1 MILDDIEY
9 FERAGIEVLGNHVG
23 EENVREFYL
32 FDSGV
37 VKHFDKLEEMRGEGE
52 KVMLEFGCQI
62 AADLGERHPFDPD
75 YFGEYMVKKFSGHYH
90 AGCYCEHDCCGHMF
104 TANMNIFHQGSQ
116 AIWWDQNNKREELM
130 NHRWTVII
138 SNGVNI

>member
-1 MILDDIEY
+1 MRMDDIEY
-9 FERAGIEVLGNHVG
+9 FERAGKEVLANHVG
-23 EENVREFYL
+23 EENAYEFYL
-32 FDSGV
+32 LDAGV
-37 VKHFDKLEEMRGEGE
+37 VKHFGELEEMRGEGE
-52 KVMLEFGCQI
+52 KVILDFGCSI
-62 AADLGERHPFDPD
+62 SRDLGERHPFDPE
-75 YFGEYMVKKFSGHYH
+75 YFGEYMVKKFSGQYH

>member
-1 MILDDIEY
+1 MRMDDIEY

-32 FDSGV
+32 LDAGV

-52 KVMLEFGCQI
+52 KVVLEFGCSI
-62 AADLGERHPFDPD
+62 SRDLGERHPFDPD
-75 YFGEYMVKKFSGHYH
+75 YFGEYMVKKFSGQYH

-104 TANMNIFHQGSQ
+104 TSNMNIFHQESE
-116 AIWWDQNNKREELM
+116 AIGWDDNNNRVDTM